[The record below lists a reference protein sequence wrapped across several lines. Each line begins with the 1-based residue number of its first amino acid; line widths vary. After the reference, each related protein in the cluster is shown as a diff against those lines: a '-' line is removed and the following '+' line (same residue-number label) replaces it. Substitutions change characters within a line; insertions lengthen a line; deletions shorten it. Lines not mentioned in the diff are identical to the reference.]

1 MRRLEVAIEHWPI
14 AGEFRIARGAK
25 TEAVVV
31 VASIRD
37 GDMIGRGECTPYGRY
52 GETPEGV
59 AEAIG
64 RLMEPIATGLD
75 RARLLAA
82 LPAGAARNALDCALI
97 DLEAKL
103 SGRPAATLLDVPVPS
118 RVLTCYTLS
127 LAAPADMARQ
137 AEAQWRLPLLKLK
150 LGGPEDAERM
160 RAVRRARPEAR
171 LVADANEGWAEADI
185 EQLLAV
191 AAECGFETIE
201 QPLPASADGLLAKV
215 AHPVPVTAD
224 ESAHVAENIAAL
236 RDRYDGVNLK
246 LDKTGGL
253 TAALAAA
260 RAASA
265 AGFDIMVGS
274 MVATSLAMAPALHL
288 AGFARW
294 VDLDGPL
301 LLAKDRAPGIR
312 YDGGWITPPGP
323 ELWG

>member
-1 MRRLEVAIEHWPI
+1 MRSLDVAIEPWPI
-14 AGEFRIARGAK
+14 AGEFRISRGAK

-31 VASIRD
+31 VASVRD
-37 GDMIGRGECTPYGRY
+37 GGGCGRGECTPYPRY

-59 AEAIG
+59 AGQIGAMSGKIADGLNRHGLIEA
-64 RLMEPIATGLD
+64 M
-75 RARLLAA
+75 
-82 LPAGAARNALDCALI
+82 PAGAARNAIDCALI
-97 DLEAKL
+97 DLEAKR
-103 SGRPAATLLDVPVPS
+103 SGRRAAELMGAPVPP
-118 RVLTCYTLS
+118 RILTCYTLS
-127 LAAPADMARQ
+127 LASPAEMAKQ
-137 AEAQWRLPLLKLK
+137 AEIQWRLPLLKLK

-160 RAVRRARPEAR
+160 RLVRKARPEAQ
-171 LVADANEGWAEADI
+171 LVADANEGWAEADL

-201 QPLPASADGLLAKV
+201 QPLPAKADGLLARIK
-215 AHPVPVTAD
+215 HPVPITAD
-224 ESAHVAENIAAL
+224 ESAHVSTDIAAL

-253 TAALAAA
+253 TSALAAA
-260 RAASA
+260 QAATA